1 MIRSLSHTARGI
13 WYNPHITTLNNS
25 TQIIMHTYNAQTFD
39 LPDLPGLSEKQITAH
54 IGLYEGYVKHI
65 NHLREQIHDLS
76 AQDAEKYAYSI
87 MELRRRLGFEF
98 NGMRMHEYYFSQF
111 EGGTQ
116 EINQDSVLAK
126 ACTEKYG
133 SFENYIEHFKT
144 VGMSR
149 GIGWTILYADPKAHT
164 LHTAWVTDHELGQ
177 LGGLP
182 VILAMDM
189 WEHAFMVDYL
199 PSEKK
204 QYIDAFLAN
213 TNWSAAEER
222 FSKAIA

>member
-1 MIRSLSHTARGI
+1 
-13 WYNPHITTLNNS
+13 
-25 TQIIMHTYNAQTFD
+25 MHLYEATKFD
-39 LPDLPGLSEKQITAH
+39 LPELDGLSEKQITAH
-54 IGLYEGYVKHI
+54 LGLYEGYVKNI
-65 NHLREQIHDLS
+65 NHLREQIHDLES
-76 AQDAEKYAYSI
+76 SDKEKYAYAV

-111 EGGTQ
+111 EGGTKDPDP
-116 EINQDSVLAK
+116 ESVFSK
-126 ACTEKYG
+126 AIAEKYG
-133 SFENYIEHFKT
+133 DYEGFLEHFKT

-149 GIGWTILYADPKAHT
+149 GIGWTVFYQDPEGDT
-164 LHTAWVTDHELGQ
+164 VHTAWVSDHELGQ

-204 QYIDAFLAN
+204 QYVESFLKN
-213 TNWSAAEER
+213 INWSVVESR
-222 FSKAIA
+222 FTA